1 MRCKEEDQIQ
11 EVMAR
16 VAKKIDLTVKE
27 TNSAEIMPDRER
39 KPNEHFSLLNNNIIE
54 YPNSNF

>member
-11 EVMAR
+11 EVM

-27 TNSAEIMPDRER
+27 TNSAEIMLAQER